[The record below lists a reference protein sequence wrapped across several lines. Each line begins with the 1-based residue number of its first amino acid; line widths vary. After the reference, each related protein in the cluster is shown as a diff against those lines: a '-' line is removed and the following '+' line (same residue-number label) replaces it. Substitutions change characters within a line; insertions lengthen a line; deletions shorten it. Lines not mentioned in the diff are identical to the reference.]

1 MMMNRE
7 LNNVTFGTLGLDSTI
22 NFLKAPMCD
31 CGGKQAL
38 CTEDIKQATGDM
50 LSEQKFDVG
59 GILVFKQDGDV
70 LFTLKIGQT
79 EKDIYFCTLDMSSN
93 QLEECGQVLQKS
105 LQCMEEELGVEKN
118 ALVLKHC
125 GVMVEI
131 EKDTFK
137 IIEE

>member
-79 EKDIYFCTLDMSSN
+79 EKDIYFCTLDM
-93 QLEECGQVLQKS
+93 
-105 LQCMEEELGVEKN
+105 CMEEELGVEKN